1 MEFIDYKELIERRI
15 SRDYV
20 LDETSSYE
28 AKSYDLVAT
37 RTKEEVLSFGENVL
51 NREVMLM
58 SFGVTRDFVLDE
70 IDGIPNI
77 LLSGFRS
84 ISKNKNTV
92 LTRVFVMEDI
102 PFDLIQTVRSYSF
115 SKTENRQFKSYVEAG
130 VILVDANNFA
140 FYSNS
145 SAAAKYPYFRV
156 INPVE
161 TADADEE
168 KKDHP

>member
-1 MEFIDYKELIERRI
+1 MEFIDYEELIERRI
-15 SRDYV
+15 SRDFV

-28 AKSYDLVAT
+28 ARKYDVVAT
-37 RTKEEVLSFGENVL
+37 RTKEEVMSFGENVL
-51 NREVMLM
+51 NREVMLV
-58 SFGVTRDFVLDE
+58 SFNVTKDYVLDE
-70 IDGIPNI
+70 IDSIPNI

-84 ISKNKNTV
+84 ISKNKSSV
-92 LTRVFVMEDI
+92 LTRVFVMENI

-115 SKTENRQFKSYVEAG
+115 SRTENRQFKSYVEAG

-145 SAAAKYPYFRV
+145 TAASKYSYFRV